1 MQEVDAIE
9 SEIRQMQSELAE
21 VEELLSSPQTLPKHK
36 EEKLKVAPQGGVKY
50 FILNSSWKL
59 FSLEFLNEGA
69 FLLRVQVLGKRIQ
82 SMGTTVAEI
91 QRCKPDL
98 CLPDGAEET
107 LAVFSVV
114 DHMQTLLQDLEKVGE
129 SLAQSA
135 DCR

>member
-1 MQEVDAIE
+1 MF
-9 SEIRQMQSELAE
+9 
-21 VEELLSSPQTLPKHK
+21 P
-36 EEKLKVAPQGGVKY
+36 
-50 FILNSSWKL
+50 
-59 FSLEFLNEGA
+59 LEFLNDGT

-114 DHMQTLLQDLEKVGE
+114 DQMQALLQDLEKVGA

>member
-36 EEKLKVAPQGGVKY
+36 EEKLKVAQQGGVKY
-50 FILNSSWKL
+50 FIPSSSRKL

-114 DHMQTLLQDLEKVGE
+114 DHMQTLLQDLEKV
-129 SLAQSA
+129 
-135 DCR
+135 